1 MSDAAGHRT
10 RRRNHNMMSQSQR
23 IYDLNN
29 WFEIPRNPISK
40 VGVFPY
46 LGSTIGA
53 PEPDKIYMVYRSAEA
68 LADPE
73 CLKSFRLLPFIN
85 DHEMLGE
92 GETPAE
98 QYGVEGVIGENVAFE
113 GDENQGTLYA
123 NLKVFSQRLA
133 DLIASGKKELS
144 CGYRCIYVYRPGVWN
159 GQPYDYIQI
168 KIRGNHIA
176 LVDEGRMGPTVAV
189 LDHFK
194 FTIDSAMELRHM
206 AEPGENKEG
215 KDGEGA
221 GDGDMTLAQCAAA
234 IKQILPIIQQF
245 TAAQGGGTPPAT
257 QTPDGGDSANNPD
270 PLKPEEKTGDGD
282 VTTEQ
287 KTAQDAAI
295 QKLTGQVQQL
305 TTALDGY
312 QKDGMKMLMGQMAR
326 RDALAEQLSHHV
338 GAFDHREKTLEEV
351 AKYGV
356 EKLGIKCTDGMEE
369 AVLQGYLHAR
379 PVNYGG
385 DDDTTY
391 KSTADAAD
399 NDEISNYLGGK

>member
-1 MSDAAGHRT
+1 
-10 RRRNHNMMSQSQR
+10 MMGQSQR

-29 WFEIPRNPISK
+29 WFEIPKNPISK

-46 LGSTIGA
+46 MGATIGA

-98 QYGVEGVIGENVAFE
+98 QYGVEGVIGENVTFE

-144 CGYRCIYVYRPGVWN
+144 CGYRCVYVYRPGVWN

-234 IKQILPIIQQF
+234 IKQIMPIIQQF
-245 TAAQGGGTPPAT
+245 QAAQGGGKPPETPTPDEETPPEDKGAT
-257 QTPDGGDSANNPD
+257 PPDEQAGDEDVP
-270 PLKPEEKTGDGD
+270 PEEK
-282 VTTEQ
+282 
-287 KTAQDAAI
+287 KAAAQDAAI
-295 QKLTGQVQQL
+295 KKLRAEVKETRS
-305 TTALDGY
+305 ALDGFK
-312 QKDGMKMLMGQMAR
+312 KDGIKMLMGQLAR

-356 EKLGIKCTDGMEE
+356 EKLGIKCADGMEE

>member
-1 MSDAAGHRT
+1 
-10 RRRNHNMMSQSQR
+10 MMGQSQR

-29 WFEIPRNPISK
+29 WFEIPKNPISK

-46 LGSTIGA
+46 MGATIGA

-98 QYGVEGVIGENVAFE
+98 QYGVEGVIGENVTFE

-144 CGYRCIYVYRPGVWN
+144 CGYRCVYVYRPGVWN

-234 IKQILPIIQQF
+234 IKQIMPIIQQF
-245 TAAQGGGTPPAT
+245 QAAQGGGKPPETTTPDEETPPEDKGAT
-257 QTPDGGDSANNPD
+257 PPDEQAGDEDVP
-270 PLKPEEKTGDGD
+270 PEEKSAA
-282 VTTEQ
+282 
-287 KTAQDAAI
+287 AQDAAI
-295 QKLTGQVQQL
+295 KS
-305 TTALDGY
+305 Y
-312 QKDGMKMLMGQMAR
+312 WPR
-326 RDALAEQLSHHV
+326 SRDA
-338 GAFDHREKTLEEV
+338 
-351 AKYGV
+351 
-356 EKLGIKCTDGMEE
+356 
-369 AVLQGYLHAR
+369 
-379 PVNYGG
+379 
-385 DDDTTY
+385 
-391 KSTADAAD
+391 
-399 NDEISNYLGGK
+399 

>member
-1 MSDAAGHRT
+1 MGH
-10 RRRNHNMMSQSQR
+10 SQR

-29 WFEIPRNPISK
+29 WFEIPKNPISK

-53 PEPDKIYMVYRSAEA
+53 PEPDKIYMVYRPAEA

-85 DHEMLGE
+85 DHEMLGG

-98 QYGVEGVIGENVAFE
+98 QYGVEGVIGENVVFE
-113 GDENQGTLYA
+113 GDENQGTLYS

-159 GQPYDYIQI
+159 GQPYDYVQL

-194 FTIDSAMELRHM
+194 FTIDSAMELRRM
-206 AEPGENKEG
+206 QPEEENKTT
-215 KDGEGA
+215 DGEGA
-221 GDGDMTLAQCAAA
+221 GEGDMTLAQCAAA
-234 IKQILPIIQQF
+234 IKQIMPIIAQF
-245 TAAQGGGTPPAT
+245 QAAQGGGKPPTETPDSEPPSTTTTTPPE
-257 QTPDGGDSANNPD
+257 D
-270 PLKPEEKTGDGD
+270 KTGDND
-282 VTTEQ
+282 VPED
-287 KTAQDAAI
+287 KTGQDAAI
-295 QKLTGQVQQL
+295 KHLEGEVQKLTS
-305 TTALDGY
+305 ALDGY
-312 QKDGMKMLMGQMAR
+312 KKDGMKMLMGQMAR
-326 RDALAEQLSHHV
+326 RDALAEQLSHHI

-356 EKLGIKCTDGMEE
+356 EKLGITCTDGSEE
-369 AVLQGYLHAR
+369 AVLLGYLHAR

-385 DDDTTY
+385 DNDTTY
-391 KSTADAAD
+391 QMSSDAAD

>member
-1 MSDAAGHRT
+1 
-10 RRRNHNMMSQSQR
+10 MMGQSQR

-29 WFEIPRNPISK
+29 WFEIPKNPISK

-73 CLKSFRLLPFIN
+73 CIKSFRLLPFIN

-98 QYGVEGVIGENVAFE
+98 LYGVEGVIGENVAFE

-133 DLIASGKKELS
+133 DLIARGKKELS

-159 GQPYDYIQI
+159 GQPYDYIQL

-215 KDGEGA
+215 KDGDGA
-221 GDGDMTLAQCAAA
+221 GEGDMTLAQCAAA
-234 IKQILPIIQQF
+234 IKQIMPIIQQF
-245 TAAQGGGTPPAT
+245 TAAQGGSKPPETPTPDEGDPAT
-257 QTPDGGDSANNPD
+257 NKEQG
-270 PLKPEEKTGDGD
+270 KPEEKTGDED
-282 VTTEQ
+282 VTNEQ
-287 KTAQDAAI
+287 KSAQDAAI
-295 QKLTGQVQQL
+295 KKLAGEVQQL
-305 TTALDGY
+305 TSALDGY
-312 QKDGMKMLMGQMAR
+312 KKDGMKMLMGQMAR

-356 EKLGIKCTDGMEE
+356 EKLGIPCTDGMEE

-391 KSTADAAD
+391 HATADAAD

>member
-1 MSDAAGHRT
+1 MTG
-10 RRRNHNMMSQSQR
+10 QSQR

-29 WFEIPRNPISK
+29 WFEIPKNPISK

-46 LGSTIGA
+46 MGATIGA
-53 PEPDKIYMVYRSAEA
+53 PEPDKIYMVCRPAEA

-73 CLKSFRLLPFIN
+73 CLQSFRLLPFIN

-98 QYGVEGVIGENVAFE
+98 QYGVEGVIGESVVFE

-133 DLIASGKKELS
+133 ELIADGKKELS
-144 CGYRCIYVYRPGVWN
+144 CGYRCVYEFRPGTWN
-159 GQPYDYIQI
+159 GQPYDYVQL

-194 FTIDSAMELRHM
+194 FTIDSSELKHM

-215 KDGEGA
+215 QDGDGDGA
-221 GDGDMTLAQCAAA
+221 GEGDMTLAQCAAA
-234 IKQILPIIQQF
+234 IKQIMPIIQQF
-245 TAAQGGGTPPAT
+245 QSAQGANPAAA
-257 QTPDGGDSANNPD
+257 TPDEEAPPEGEKPAVPPEEQTGDEDVP
-270 PLKPEEKTGDGD
+270 PEEKA
-282 VTTEQ
+282 
-287 KTAQDAAI
+287 AQDAAI
-295 QKLTGQVQQL
+295 KKLRAEIRSTRS
-305 TTALDGY
+305 AMDGFK
-312 QKDGMKMLMGQMAR
+312 KDGMKMLMGQIAR
-326 RDALAEQLSHHV
+326 RDTLAEQLSHHI
-338 GAFDHREKTLEEV
+338 GAFDHREKTLDEV

-356 EKLGIKCTDGMEE
+356 KKLGINCADGMEE
-369 AVLQGYLHAR
+369 AVLLGYLHAR

-385 DDDTTY
+385 SDDTTY
-391 KSTADAAD
+391 SAADAAD
-399 NDEISNYLGGK
+399 SDEITKYLGGK

>member
-1 MSDAAGHRT
+1 
-10 RRRNHNMMSQSQR
+10 MMGQSQR

-29 WFEIPRNPISK
+29 WFEIPKNPISK

-73 CLKSFRLLPFIN
+73 CIKSFRLLPFIN

-159 GQPYDYIQI
+159 GQPYDYIQL

-215 KDGEGA
+215 KDGDGA
-221 GDGDMTLAQCAAA
+221 GEGDMTLAQCAAA

-245 TAAQGGGTPPAT
+245 TAAQGGGTQPAT
-257 QTPDGGDSANNPD
+257 QTPDEDD
-270 PLKPEEKTGDGD
+270 PASNKEQGKPEEKR
-282 VTTEQ
+282 VT
-287 KTAQDAAI
+287 KT
-295 QKLTGQVQQL
+295 
-305 TTALDGY
+305 
-312 QKDGMKMLMGQMAR
+312 
-326 RDALAEQLSHHV
+326 
-338 GAFDHREKTLEEV
+338 
-351 AKYGV
+351 
-356 EKLGIKCTDGMEE
+356 
-369 AVLQGYLHAR
+369 
-379 PVNYGG
+379 
-385 DDDTTY
+385 
-391 KSTADAAD
+391 
-399 NDEISNYLGGK
+399 